1 MSFIRI
7 IKFIYKKKNIKRN
20 LKFYY
25 NIKFLN
31 VKENGYIYI
40 DGEIKYVKL
49 FLIVKYKFVNFIF
62 WWYFFDFCGIVW
74 WEFISVV
81 LRKVGCCMYN
91 IV

>member
-1 MSFIRI
+1 M
-7 IKFIYKKKNIKRN
+7 
-20 LKFYY
+20 
-25 NIKFLN
+25 
-31 VKENGYIYI
+31 KENGYIYI

-49 FLIVKYKFVNFIF
+49 FLIVQYKFVNFIF

-74 WEFISVV
+74 WEFISIV